1 MDNESKIVLKN
12 IGIKFETFI
21 DLDGLFIPREELLS
35 DIKYEEVKK
44 LIPELKKKYSSS
56 VMTCLQKNA
65 DKTQKWPLINLVR
78 QILSFY
84 HFKME
89 PIRKADGYTLDGVK
103 KYKRFFL
110 IKRKMVKDA
119 TIKTNKDKMEFVN
132 TNSEEEMMCV

>member
-1 MDNESKIVLKN
+1 MDSESKIIMKN
-12 IGIKFETFI
+12 IGIEFETFV
-21 DLDGLFIPREELLS
+21 DLEGIFIPREQLLS
-35 DIKYEEVKK
+35 DTKYEEIKK

-56 VMTCLQKNA
+56 FMTCLQKNA

-78 QILSFY
+78 QILAF
-84 HFKME
+84 HNFKME

-103 KYKRFFL
+103 KYRRYFL